1 MKNRLTYYPLEK
13 FLSKYADSII
23 TINKEDYN
31 TVNEKDFKS
40 NIHLVNGIWIDVR
53 KFQNLKRK
61 NF

>member
-40 NIHLVNGIWIDVR
+40 NIHLVNGI
-53 KFQNLKRK
+53 
-61 NF
+61 